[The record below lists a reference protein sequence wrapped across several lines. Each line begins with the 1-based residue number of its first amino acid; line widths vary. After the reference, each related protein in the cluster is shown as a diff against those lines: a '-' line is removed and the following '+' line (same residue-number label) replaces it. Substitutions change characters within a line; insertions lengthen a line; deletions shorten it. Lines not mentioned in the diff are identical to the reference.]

1 MTNPTSFS
9 PKQAFTL
16 VELLVVIAI
25 IGLLIGLLLP
35 AVQAAREAARRMQ
48 CSNNQKQ
55 WGLALHN
62 YHDTHN
68 AFPKLGDP
76 RTSAVTY
83 SVQTHLLP
91 FIEGS
96 AIYSQIDLKKPIL
109 SDADDDD
116 DEDEDDDHGHVH
128 GGGLHLDHAY
138 TGLVKIA
145 LPFLCCPTDGENHLF
160 SVLCGDHY
168 HDVSGGNYMFCTGSG
183 TGTNYDIR
191 FRTDGAF
198 NCYETLGLASLT
210 DGTSN
215 TMVLSET
222 LVGTS
227 GTLTGS
233 WRTVLSSRSM
243 IQRYCGEADEGG
255 PSDADESPGF
265 AAIPPNPNMES
276 AFNDEPEEWLGNR
289 ANSWLFGR
297 AVDTSYNA
305 YLLPNSRYPDVQS
318 GGIGIL
324 SARSSHSGGVNITFG
339 DGSVRF
345 VSESVAENVWRGYST
360 KNKGESVQ

>member
-1 MTNPTSFS
+1 MTNILSFS
-9 PKQAFTL
+9 HKQAFTL

-25 IGLLIGLLLP
+25 IGLLVGRLLP

-48 CSNNQKQ
+48 CTNNQKQ

-62 YHDTHN
+62 HHDTHN

-83 SVQTHLLP
+83 SIQTHLLP
-91 FIEGS
+91 FIEGA

-109 SDADDDD
+109 SDAD
-116 DEDEDDDHGHVH
+116 EDEEEDHDHEH
-128 GGGLHLDHAY
+128 GGLHLNHDY
-138 TGLVKIA
+138 TELVKVA
-145 LPFLCCPTDGENHLF
+145 MPFLCCPSDGENHLF

-168 HDVSGGNYMFCTGSG
+168 HDVSGGNYVFCTGSG
-183 TGTNYDIR
+183 TGTNYDVR
-191 FRTDGAF
+191 FHTDGAF
-198 NCYETLGLASLT
+198 NCYEALGLASLT

-233 WRTVLSSRSM
+233 WRTVLSNRKM
-243 IQRYCGEADEGG
+243 VQRYCGEADEGG
-255 PSDADESPGF
+255 PSDADTNPGF
-265 AAIPPNPNMES
+265 AAIPPNPNMDS
-276 AFNDEPEEWLGNR
+276 DFDDEPEEWLGCR

-324 SARSSHSGGVNITFG
+324 SARSNHPGGENVTFG

-345 VSESVAENVWRGYST
+345 VSESVAEDVWRGYST
-360 KNKGESVQ
+360 KNKGESAQ

>member
-1 MTNPTSFS
+1 MTNIQSFS
-9 PKQAFTL
+9 RKQAFTL

-48 CSNNQKQ
+48 CSNHQKQ

-62 YHDTHN
+62 HHDTYG

-91 FIEGS
+91 FIEGA
-96 AIYSQIDLKKPIL
+96 AIYAQIDLKKPIL
-109 SDADDDD
+109 SDEEDDDD
-116 DEDEDDDHGHVH
+116 DDDHDHGHVH
-128 GGGLHLDHAY
+128 GGLHLDHDY
-138 TGLVKIA
+138 IELVKTA
-145 LPFLCCPTDGENHLF
+145 LAFLRCPSDGENHMF
-160 SVLCGDHY
+160 SVLCGEHY
-168 HDVSGGNYMFCTGSG
+168 HDMSGGNYVFCTGSG
-183 TGTNYDIR
+183 TGTNYDVR
-191 FRTDGAF
+191 FRTDGVFHCNAA
-198 NCYETLGLASLT
+198 LGLESLIN
-210 DGTSN
+210 GTSN

-222 LVGTS
+222 LVGAS

-233 WRTVLSSRSM
+233 WRRVLSSRSM

-255 PSDADESPGF
+255 PSDSDRSPGF
-265 AAIPPNPNMES
+265 AAIGENPDMES
-276 AFNDEPEEWLGNR
+276 AFDAEPEEWLGNR

-305 YLLPNSRYPDVQS
+305 YLLPNARYPDVQS
-318 GGIGIL
+318 GGIGML
-324 SARSSHSGGVNITFG
+324 SARSNHPGGVSVTFG

-345 VSESVAENVWRGYST
+345 VSETIDINVWRRYSLVR
-360 KNKGESVQ
+360 ESNLP